1 MPYLTKPL
9 KEIKMTNEN
18 NQLLDQMSSID
29 DSLEKLKQN
38 SGCTFEVTSKS
49 EESVYQKRRC
59 AQSRPVHPGIHRPG
73 DLTAF
78 DPFQSNLKLAS
89 PQVL

>member
-29 DSLEKLKQN
+29 DSLENL
-38 SGCTFEVTSKS
+38 SKTLRK
-49 EESVYQKRRC
+49 SVIK
-59 AQSRPVHPGIHRPG
+59 
-73 DLTAF
+73 
-78 DPFQSNLKLAS
+78 
-89 PQVL
+89 

>member
-18 NQLLDQMSSID
+18 IKLLDQMNSID

-38 SGCTFEVTSKS
+38 SKKISDQVGL
-49 EESVYQKRRC
+49 
-59 AQSRPVHPGIHRPG
+59 IW
-73 DLTAF
+73 LTIVGYIIYLEF
-78 DPFQSNLKLAS
+78 FK
-89 PQVL
+89 

>member
-29 DSLEKLKQN
+29 HSLEKIDQN
-38 SGCTFEVTSKS
+38 SKKISDQVGL
-49 EESVYQKRRC
+49 
-59 AQSRPVHPGIHRPG
+59 IW
-73 DLTAF
+73 LTILGYIIYLEF
-78 DPFQSNLKLAS
+78 FK
-89 PQVL
+89 

>member
-38 SGCTFEVTSKS
+38 CKKISDQVGL
-49 EESVYQKRRC
+49 
-59 AQSRPVHPGIHRPG
+59 IW
-73 DLTAF
+73 LTILGYIIYLEF
-78 DPFQSNLKLAS
+78 FK
-89 PQVL
+89 

>member
-29 DSLEKLKQN
+29 NSLEKLEQN
-38 SGCTFEVTSKS
+38 SKKISDQVGL
-49 EESVYQKRRC
+49 
-59 AQSRPVHPGIHRPG
+59 IW
-73 DLTAF
+73 LTILGYIIYLEF
-78 DPFQSNLKLAS
+78 FK
-89 PQVL
+89 

>member
-29 DSLEKLKQN
+29 DSLEKLEK
-38 SGCTFEVTSKS
+38 TSKKIS
-49 EESVYQKRRC
+49 DQV
-59 AQSRPVHPGIHRPG
+59 GLIW
-73 DLTAF
+73 LTILGYIIYLEF
-78 DPFQSNLKLAS
+78 FK
-89 PQVL
+89 

>member
-29 DSLEKLKQN
+29 DSLEKLEQN
-38 SGCTFEVTSKS
+38 SKKIS
-49 EESVYQKRRC
+49 
-59 AQSRPVHPGIHRPG
+59 
-73 DLTAF
+73 D
-78 DPFQSNLKLAS
+78 
-89 PQVL
+89 QVGLIWLIILGYIIYLEFFK

>member
-38 SGCTFEVTSKS
+38 SKKISDQVGL
-49 EESVYQKRRC
+49 
-59 AQSRPVHPGIHRPG
+59 IW
-73 DLTAF
+73 LTIVGYIIYLEF
-78 DPFQSNLKLAS
+78 FK
-89 PQVL
+89 

>member
-9 KEIKMTNEN
+9 KEIKMMNEN

-38 SGCTFEVTSKS
+38 SKKISDQVGL
-49 EESVYQKRRC
+49 
-59 AQSRPVHPGIHRPG
+59 IW
-73 DLTAF
+73 LTILGYVIYLEF
-78 DPFQSNLKLAS
+78 FK
-89 PQVL
+89 